1 VAIDPRSLSP
11 QDTYRLMTGIVVPRP
26 IAWVTSLSASGV
38 VNLAPFSAFTFLS
51 MKPALLGINIG
62 RRSGQRKDTANNIQR
77 SGEYVV
83 HIGDGAQMHAIHE
96 SSAEHPPDISEVDLL
111 GLPTLPGEQLRVP
124 RLADAPVA
132 MECRLQQVIPFGR
145 TGSEFFVGE
154 VIAIHARDGL
164 VRDGKIESKTL
175 DPVCRLA
182 GPNYATLGDIVT
194 LRGIAQAPKSMML
207 QPFSSLQQEQTT

>member
-1 VAIDPRSLSP
+1 MVLDPRGMLP

-26 IAWVTSLSASGV
+26 IAWVTSLSATGV

-51 MKPALLGINIG
+51 MKPVLLGINIG
-62 RRSGQRKDTANNIQR
+62 RKSGQRKDTANNIQR

-83 HIGDGAQMHAIHE
+83 HIGDRAQMYAIHE
-96 SSAEHPPDISEVDLL
+96 SSAELAADVSEVDLL

-132 MECRLQQVIPFGR
+132 MECRLEQVIPFGR

-154 VIAIHARDGL
+154 VIAIHIRDGL
-164 VRDGKIESKTL
+164 VQNGKIDSVAL

-194 LRGIAQAPKSMML
+194 LRGVAQAPKSIL
-207 QPFSSLQQEQTT
+207 KTYSSPQEIP

>member
-1 VAIDPRSLSP
+1 VALDPRTMST

-26 IAWVTSLSASGV
+26 IAWVTSLSAAGV

-62 RRSGQRKDTANNIQR
+62 RKAGHRKDTANNIQR

-83 HIGDGAQMHAIHE
+83 HVGDGSQLHAIHE
-96 SSAEHPPDISEVDLL
+96 SSAEHAPDVSEADLL

-132 MECRLQQVIPFGR
+132 MECRLEQVIPFGR

-154 VIAIHARDGL
+154 VIAIHVREGL
-164 VRDGKIESKTL
+164 VHNGKIESAAL
-175 DPVCRLA
+175 NPVCRLA
-182 GPNYATLGDIVT
+182 GPNYATLGNIVT
-194 LRGIAQAPKSMML
+194 LRGIAQAPKSTL
-207 QPFSSLQQEQTT
+207 KNYSSLNQEAT